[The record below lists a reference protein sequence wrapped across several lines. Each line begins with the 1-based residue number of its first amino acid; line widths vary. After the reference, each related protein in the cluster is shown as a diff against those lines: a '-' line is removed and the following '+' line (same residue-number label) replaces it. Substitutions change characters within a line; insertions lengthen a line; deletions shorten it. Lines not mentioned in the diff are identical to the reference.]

1 MRFKY
6 SADEV
11 EAIQLNYMESKTT
24 EHKNE
29 FAKLKDWRAFA
40 KAKAKEVLEYVT
52 GLSGE

>member
-24 EHKNE
+24 EHKDE
-29 FAKLKDWRAFA
+29 FAMLKDWRAFA
-40 KAKAKEVLEYVT
+40 KAKAKEVIEYVT
-52 GLSGE
+52 GLSRE